1 MTRPLSWYHTS
12 SMVRNG
18 KGVCSVVLGDINR
31 SGGTEIVRV
40 GNDSPNGVSL
50 RSGSVS
56 AIHQAIKR
64 LEATVKEMHE
74 LAARIE
80 KFGLDSAE

>member
-1 MTRPLSWYHTS
+1 MTKPLNWYHTS

-18 KGVCSVVLGDINR
+18 KGVCSVVLGDIDR
-31 SGGTEIVRV
+31 LGGNEIVRV
-40 GNDSPNGVSL
+40 GNDTPNGISL

-64 LEATVKEMHE
+64 LEVTIKEME
-74 LAARIE
+74 QLATHIE
-80 KFGLDSAE
+80 KFGLDTK